1 MESNQ
6 NFIEKIFQNRIL
18 LHVLFWLSTLVIF
31 GVYGSAIGWPFL
43 AGVLIKLFF
52 LPIQIAATY
61 YLIYYQVP
69 TFLYNK
75 RYVRFAISFF
85 ISILIC
91 STLAHFVEDFGIVKV
106 MSGYSDNLHTA
117 WEIIRNPFANVG
129 YNAEDIYLTVF
140 MVTGLKFMK
149 QRVEAKTQM
158 DILEQ
163 EKANAE
169 INLLKAQIN
178 PRILSKTLHQLH
190 TLTKEKSDA
199 APEVVIKLSEMLD
212 YMLYQCNSPKVLVSD
227 EIILIQNYLDLEKLQ
242 HGAALQVTFFHHLE
256 NKELAIT
263 PLLLLSLIESVFTK
277 KGENLP
283 PNAKVEIILQENNDQ
298 LDCKILSNLMTLSTI
313 EKTDFKKQLDL
324 LYPNQSKLIINS
336 KGATNVIE
344 LMLDLNI
351 EHRVKAN

>member
-1 MESNQ
+1 MEGNQ
-6 NFIEKIFQNRIL
+6 NIIEKIFQNRIL

-31 GVYGSAIGWPFL
+31 GVYGTAIGWPFL
-43 AGVLIKLFF
+43 AGFLIKLFF

-61 YLIYYQVP
+61 YLIYYQIP
-69 TFLYNK
+69 TFLYHK

-85 ISILIC
+85 LSLLVF
-91 STLAHFVEDFGIVKV
+91 STLAHFVEDFGIVKI

-117 WEIIRNPFANVG
+117 GEIIRNPFANIG

-140 MVTGLKFMK
+140 IVTGLKFIK
-149 QRVEAKTQM
+149 QRLEAKTQM
-158 DILEQ
+158 EVLEQ

-178 PRILSKTLHQLH
+178 PRILAKTLHQLH

-227 EIILIQNYLDLEKLQ
+227 EITLIQNYLDLEKLQ
-242 HGAALQVTFFHHLE
+242 HGEAINITFYHHLE

-263 PLLLLSLIESVFTK
+263 PLLLLSLIEAVFTK
-277 KGENLP
+277 KGEQLP
-283 PNAKVEIILQENNDQ
+283 PNAKVEIILQEKMEHLSLQ
-298 LDCKILSNLMTLSTI
+298 IISNLVTQQTAPKI
-313 EKTDFKKQLDL
+313 DAQKQLEL
-324 LYPNQSKLIINS
+324 LYPNQH
-336 KGATNVIE
+336 E
-344 LMLDLNI
+344 LTSTTKDGVLNLSL
-351 EHRVKAN
+351 NLNP